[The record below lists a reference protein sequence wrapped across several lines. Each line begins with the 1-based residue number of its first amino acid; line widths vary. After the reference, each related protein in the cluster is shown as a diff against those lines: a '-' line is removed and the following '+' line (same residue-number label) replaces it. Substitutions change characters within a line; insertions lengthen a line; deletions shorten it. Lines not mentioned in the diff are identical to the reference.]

1 MSGVCRHC
9 GEPVPSQHGGEF
21 CCSGC
26 ASAYEIV
33 HGLGFDKWYER
44 RILRSDQRPP
54 RPDDAMM
61 ATDPSAYVRTESDGA
76 HSVHL
81 IVDGMHCAACV
92 WLIEGVL
99 QRQPGVISARL
110 NMTTRRLALRWDP
123 GVADAATVCALV
135 HKLGYRL
142 VPFDPC
148 RLGDSL
154 RAEEQT
160 LLKAM
165 AVAGFAAGN
174 VMLLS
179 VSVWA
184 GAVAEMG
191 PATRDLLHWV
201 SALIALPAVA
211 YAGQPFFRSAL
222 LALRAGRLNM
232 DVPISLGVLL
242 AVGVSLAETAG
253 HGPHAYFDAAVTLL
267 FFLLVGRYL
276 DRRARGRARSAA
288 EHLLGIGAVAVT
300 VIEANGRRRA
310 LPAAQVRPGMR
321 IAVAAG
327 ERIGAD
333 SVVRV
338 GASDV
343 DTSLVTG
350 ESVPV
355 RVRVGDKVFAGTM
368 NLSGPIELE
377 VTAAAD
383 DTLLAEIVR
392 LMENAEQGRARF
404 VRVADRVARAYSPV
418 VHVLGLATLA
428 GWLAAGAGWHG
439 AILNAVA
446 VLIITCPCALA
457 LAVPAV
463 QVVATSRLLRR
474 GILLK
479 SADTLERLAAVD
491 TVVFDKTGTLTL
503 GRPALIA
510 RQTVRDEDLA
520 LAAGVALGS
529 RHPLARA
536 VVRAAEGAG
545 LSPAAVAEVR
555 EEPGSG
561 LTGTLAGRRVQ
572 LGSRRFC
579 GVADPDRADGPELW
593 LAEEGRAPIRFGF
606 DDTLR
611 RDAAE
616 VIARLRAEGVKVV
629 LLSGDRAAVV
639 EAVARRLGIDDFA
652 GECDPADKVARLAR
666 MSGEGRKVLMVG
678 DGLNDAPALAA
689 AAVSMSPA
697 SAADISQTAA
707 DLVFQGDDLSPVA
720 DALGVAKR
728 ARRLVAQNISLAI
741 GYNILAVPLAMAGM
755 VTPLIAAAAMSS
767 SSIIVTAN
775 ALRLRWTDERTSVSH
790 SGGSVARLV
799 GIGGVPVGAEK
810 RAV

>member
-1 MSGVCRHC
+1 MSAACLHC
-9 GEPVPSQHGGEF
+9 GEPVPSQRGGEF

-33 HGLGFDKWYER
+33 HRLGFDKWYER
-44 RILRSDQRPP
+44 RVLRADQRPP
-54 RPDDAMM
+54 RPDDAAA
-61 ATDPSAYVRTESDGA
+61 ATDPSAYVKTEADGTHA
-76 HSVHL
+76 VHV

-92 WLIEGVL
+92 WLIEGVVR
-99 QRQPGVISARL
+99 RQPGVISARL

-123 GVADAATVCALV
+123 GVTDAATLVALV

-142 VPFDPC
+142 VPFDPY
-148 RLGDSL
+148 RLGDSAL
-154 RAEEQT
+154 AEEQA

-184 GAVAEMG
+184 GAVSEMG

-222 LALRAGRLNM
+222 LALRAGRLSM

-242 AVGVSLAETAG
+242 AAGVSLAETAG

-288 EHLLGIGAVAVT
+288 EHLLGIGAIAVT
-300 VIEANGRRRA
+300 VVEPGGWRRA
-310 LPAAQVRPGMR
+310 LPAAQIRPGMR

-333 SVVRV
+333 SVVRA

-355 RVRVGDKVFAGTM
+355 RVRAGDKVFAGTM
-368 NLSGPIELE
+368 NLSGPVELE

-392 LMENAEQGRARF
+392 LMENAEQGRTRF
-404 VRVADRVARAYSPV
+404 VRIADRVARTYSPA
-418 VHVLGLATLA
+418 VHVLGLATLV
-428 GWLAAGAGWHG
+428 GWLVAGAGWHG

-463 QVVATSRLLRR
+463 QVVATGRLLRR

-479 SADTLERLAAVD
+479 SADALERLAAVD

-503 GRPALIA
+503 GRPALSA
-510 RQTVRDEDLA
+510 RQAVRNENLA
-520 LAAGVALGS
+520 LAAGIALDS

-536 VVRAAEGAG
+536 VVRAAEASG
-545 LSPAAVAEVR
+545 LVPAAVADVR
-555 EEPGSG
+555 EEPGAG
-561 LTGTLAGRRVQ
+561 MAGMLAGRRVR

-579 GVADPDRADGPELW
+579 GVAKSGGADGPELW
-593 LAEEGRAPIRFGF
+593 LAEEGRAPVRFGF
-606 DDTLR
+606 DDTPR

-616 VIARLRAEGVKVV
+616 VIAWLRVQGMRVV
-629 LLSGDRAAVV
+629 LLSGDRAEVV
-639 EAVARRLGIDDFA
+639 EAVARRLGIDDFS
-652 GECDPADKVARLAR
+652 GECSPADKVTRLAR
-666 MSGEGRKVLMVG
+666 MRRNGRKVLMVG
-678 DGLNDAPALAA
+678 DGLNDAPALAS

-720 DALGVAKR
+720 DALGIAVR
-728 ARRLVAQNISLAI
+728 ARRLVAQNIGLAV
-741 GYNILAVPLAMAGM
+741 GYNVLAVPLAMAGM

-775 ALRLRWTDERTSVSH
+775 ALRLRRTDERTAVSH
-790 SGGSVARLV
+790 PGSPVARLV
-799 GIGGVPVGAEK
+799 GIGGVPVGTEE